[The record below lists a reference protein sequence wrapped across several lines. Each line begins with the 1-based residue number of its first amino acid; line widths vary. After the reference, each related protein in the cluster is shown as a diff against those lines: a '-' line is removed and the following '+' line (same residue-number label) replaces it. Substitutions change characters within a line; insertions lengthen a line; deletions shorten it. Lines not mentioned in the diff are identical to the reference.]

1 MNYRPMT
8 GEDGTVRFAYTPVAM
23 WEWLGERSSPEERF
37 RNFTNIFWPGPAL
50 QAFHRAADLN
60 LTALL
65 AAHGPPVQSV
75 CSAQCAPG
83 EVKVK
88 AFFRSTNENS
98 TFSYIRRGIINDFEV
113 ALYCTHSLRLCFQ
126 LYSLR
131 FRFN

>member
-1 MNYRPMT
+1 MNYRPVV
-8 GEDGTVRFAYTPVAM
+8 GEDGSVRFVYMPVAL

-60 LTALL
+60 LSALL

-83 EVKVK
+83 EVKV
-88 AFFRSTNENS
+88 RE
-98 TFSYIRRGIINDFEV
+98 FSRTTYEHLLHSRLLGVVSIFNDFEV
-113 ALYCTHSLRLCFQ
+113 AFNCTH
-126 LYSLR
+126 
-131 FRFN
+131 